1 MTTELYGLR
10 LRTPRVELRV
20 PTHGELVELRDV
32 AHAGI
37 HPPEAMPFGVA
48 WKA

>member
-37 HPPEAMPFGVA
+37 HPPEEMPFGVA